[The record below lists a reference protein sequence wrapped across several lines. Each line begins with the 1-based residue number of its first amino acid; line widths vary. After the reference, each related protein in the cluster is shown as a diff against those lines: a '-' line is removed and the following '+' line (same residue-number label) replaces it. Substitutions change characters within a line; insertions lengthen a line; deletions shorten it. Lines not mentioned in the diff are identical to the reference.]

1 MVAEPRPDTGSVL
14 ASELLQDHFPFQVT
28 AELVDPEELAVVEGG
43 EVVDIDLPGLEKG
56 QQSHLA
62 GEDVSPLL
70 RKACAGSEL
79 HI

>member
-14 ASELLQDHFPFQVT
+14 ASELLQDHLAFQVT

-56 QQSHLA
+56 HQSHLV
-62 GEDVSPLL
+62 GEDVSPRL
-70 RKACAGSEL
+70 RKTYAGSER

>member
-14 ASELLQDHFPFQVT
+14 ASELLQDHLAFQVT

-43 EVVDIDLPGLEKG
+43 EVMYIDLPGLEKG

-62 GEDVSPLL
+62 GEDVSPRL
-70 RKACAGSEL
+70 RKAYAGSEL